1 MSRMALSPRVPGD
14 LCWNAG
20 VGRGPAGD
28 MRLQEQAVYKARTR
42 FTVLIFCTGA
52 LMATMAGCHRAPSPD
67 VMATVNGK
75 EIMRAEV
82 ERNYKASVG
91 DNPPETSPEQANI
104 ARLNILDQM
113 IDYEILQQRA
123 AKLNLAATDEDVN
136 AKLTEVKARY
146 TQEEFDK
153 HLKDMGVTLD
163 DYKRELRRNL
173 TSNKLLN
180 KEIESKIN
188 ITDAEIANYYNSHK
202 TTEFNY
208 IEPRYNIAE
217 IVVTATPSKQ
227 AANLQNNK
235 ATSEA
240 DARKKIEALHS
251 KLESGEDFAALAA
264 QFSEEPNTAP
274 NGGDM
279 GFVLDSQLHES
290 PEAYEAITRLKPGQ
304 FTDVIAITQGGGS
317 SRRVIGYAIYKL
329 ISREAA
335 GQRTLNDPNVQQWI
349 RQQLRSAH
357 TQLLHAAYFEM
368 VRSQAKV
375 RNYFAEQILREG
387 AQ

>member
-1 MSRMALSPRVPGD
+1 MQVEAFSR
-14 LCWNAG
+14 
-20 VGRGPAGD
+20 
-28 MRLQEQAVYKARTR
+28 ARTR
-42 FTVLIFCTGA
+42 FALSLFCSGTLLA
-52 LMATMAGCHRAPSPD
+52 AVAGCNRAPSPD

-75 EIMRAEV
+75 DIMRAEV

-123 AKLNLAATDEDVN
+123 AKLNLAASDEDVN

-153 HLKDMGVTLD
+153 HLKEMSVSLD

-173 TSNKLLN
+173 TSAKLLN

-217 IVVTATPSKQ
+217 IVVTGTPSKQ
-227 AANLQNNK
+227 SDNLQNNK

-240 DARKKIEALHS
+240 DAKKKIEALHTR
-251 KLESGEDFAALAA
+251 LESGEDFAALAM
-264 QFSEEPNTAP
+264 QYSEEPNTAP

-290 PEAYEAITRLKPGQ
+290 PEAYEAISKLKPGQ
-304 FTDVIAITQGGGS
+304 FTDIISITQGSGGTK
-317 SRRVIGYAIYKL
+317 RVIGFAIYKL

-357 TQLLHAAYFEM
+357 TQLLRSAYFEM

-387 AQ
+387 VQ